1 MRKRVMI
8 IGTKGVGKSSIAN
21 KINKDNRA
29 ISRCPDV
36 IYGKNTIDVPSAYL
50 ENTWMYKYLVSISQ
64 DASCIIVVVDTRKQ
78 DDIYS
83 HGFSRA
89 FSKKVIG
96 VINVIEG
103 DVSHY
108 KDAVRTLKQIGVNEP
123 YFEVNLANGYG
134 VEELIKFL
142 DLDDERG

>member
-21 KINKDNRA
+21 EINKDNRA

-103 DVSHY
+103 DV
-108 KDAVRTLKQIGVNEP
+108 RTLKQIGVNEP

>member
-1 MRKRVMI
+1 MKKRVMI
-8 IGTKGVGKSSIAN
+8 IGAKGVGKSSIASE
-21 KINKDNRA
+21 INKEKRA
-29 ISRCPDV
+29 VSRCPDV
-36 IYGKNTIDVPSAYL
+36 IYGKKTIDVPSAYL

-83 HGFSRA
+83 HGFAKA

-103 DVSHY
+103 EVNHY
-108 KDAVRTLKQIGVNEP
+108 KDAVKTLKQIGVNEP
-123 YFEVNLANGYG
+123 YFEINLANREG
-134 VEELIKFL
+134 VKELIKFL
-142 DLDDERG
+142 DLDERG

>member
-1 MRKRVMI
+1 MKKRVMI
-8 IGTKGVGKSSIAN
+8 IGAKGVGKSSIASE
-21 KINKDNRA
+21 INKEKRA
-29 ISRCPDV
+29 VSRCPDV
-36 IYGKNTIDVPSAYL
+36 IYGKKTIDVPSAYL

-83 HGFSRA
+83 HGFAKA

-103 DVSHY
+103 EVNHY
-108 KDAVRTLKQIGVNEP
+108 KDAVKTLKQIGVNEP
-123 YFEVNLANGYG
+123 YFEINLANGEG
-134 VEELIKFL
+134 VKELIKFL
-142 DLDDERG
+142 DLDERG

>member
-1 MRKRVMI
+1 MI
-8 IGTKGVGKSSIAN
+8 IGTRGVGKSSLAN
-21 KINKDNRA
+21 KLNKDERA
-29 ISRCPDV
+29 VSRCPDV

-64 DASCIIVVVDTRKQ
+64 DAFCIIVVVDTRKQ
-78 DDIYS
+78 EDIYS
-83 HGFSRA
+83 HGFAKA

-96 VINVIEG
+96 AINVVEDG
-103 DVSHY
+103 VSHY
-108 KDAVRTLKQIGVNEP
+108 EDAVKTLKQIGVNEP

>member
-1 MRKRVMI
+1 
-8 IGTKGVGKSSIAN
+8 
-21 KINKDNRA
+21 
-29 ISRCPDV
+29 
-36 IYGKNTIDVPSAYL
+36 
-50 ENTWMYKYLVSISQ
+50 
-64 DASCIIVVVDTRKQ
+64 VVVDTRKQ

-142 DLDDERG
+142 DLDDLVNYYGVDKKELLDRFSNDGYEYVEGENQFKKI